1 MFAASKRYGPSPF
14 PKGLWGAALVVILAT
29 GQGCASYSDQTA
41 KVRGLYETHQ
51 YGKALEELDDSPV
64 KSQGKNRLLY
74 QLEKA
79 QILDRMGK
87 LKQSRAALMRADK
100 IADDLYTTSISHQV
114 ASFVVN
120 DAATEYDGEDF
131 EVVAIHI
138 ALALSFIEDNDLKGA
153 LVEARKINSRLK
165 EINQRYDKNK
175 NRYEEDAFARLL
187 AGIIYEATGNID
199 SAIIDYKKSLN
210 TYDTLYQK
218 LFGVSAPDSLVRAYY
233 RALLRRGR
241 RDQARRFLQSRG
253 LEAAS
258 LNLPPPDYGRV
269 VVIHEVSTINPKVN
283 SEHLMPWSNKVMR
296 FSFPQISPSA
306 RFGPRRFR
314 TSSAVRVGTDGK
326 KVGTG
331 VSISLGGSSSSAKDQ
346 SKTKA
351 KAKAKAKTKAKL
363 NPRRVALP
371 NGVSSPDSRRVHHAE
386 LVQDMNTIAHHT
398 LEDRRGR
405 IFAKSVARLVVKD
418 QLRQQA
424 NKEFGPVAGLLVG
437 VAGLVSE
444 TGDTRSWGL
453 LPAAYELSEIYL
465 PPGRHDITVTH
476 AGVTSTRR
484 AVMVRAGK
492 PVFIRAK

>member
-1 MFAASKRYGPSPF
+1 MVTFASNNLTHCAQLAIKLGRVAF
-14 PKGLWGAALVVILAT
+14 VLILLAV
-29 GQGCASYSDQTA
+29 QGCASYSDQTA
-41 KVRGLYETHQ
+41 KIRGFYEAHQ
-51 YGKALEELDDSPV
+51 YGKALSELEESPV
-64 KSQGKNRLLY
+64 KAEGKNRLLY

-87 LKQSRAALMRADK
+87 LKDSRTALLRADK
-100 IADDLYTTSISHQV
+100 IADDLYTTSISHQL

-138 ALALSFIEDNDLKGA
+138 ALALSFIEDKDLKGA
-153 LVEARKINSRLK
+153 LVEARKINSKLK

-175 NRYEEDAFARLL
+175 NRYTEDAFARLL
-187 AGIIYEATGNID
+187 AGMIYEASGNID
-199 SAIIDYKKSLN
+199 SAIIDYKKSIK
-210 TYDTLYQK
+210 TYDELYQK
-218 LFGVSAPDSLVRAYY
+218 LFGVGAPRSLIRAYY
-233 RALLRRGR
+233 RALKRRGR
-241 RDQARRFLQSRG
+241 SDQARRFLKSRG
-253 LEAAS
+253 IDAAS
-258 LNLPPPDYGRV
+258 LNLPPDGYGRV
-269 VVIHEVSTINPKVN
+269 VVIHEVSTINRKVN
-283 SEHLMPWSNKVMR
+283 SEHLMSWANKTMR
-296 FSFPQISPSA
+296 FSFPQISPLA
-306 RFGPRRFR
+306 GVGPSRFR
-314 TSSAVRVGTDGK
+314 TSSTVRVGTDGK

-331 VSISLGGSSSSAKDQ
+331 VSVSLGGKPSQ
-346 SKTKA
+346 SKK
-351 KAKAKAKTKAKL
+351 KTTAPQL
-363 NPRRVALP
+363 VVLP
-371 NGVSSPDSRRVHHAE
+371 NGVSAAGKRRVHHAE

-437 VAGLVSE
+437 VAGFVSE

-465 PPGRHDITVTH
+465 PPGRHDITIRQD
-476 AGVTSTRR
+476 GVSAQRQG
-484 AVMVRAGK
+484 VMVRAGR